1 MQQLKRVRRPGRIY
15 RDETLETVVALLEL
29 TTEQLVGRIE
39 QRSPTSSWAAAFRTF
54 GFGVLRQ
61 FFDPRPLAAEI
72 DRVMQDGLVSHVSRT
87 EEIHFQYV
95 PMMTAQT
102 AASLSLLDRIETVA
116 VDLLGGSVLPTRAK
130 GVRYS
135 GNTPWHPDSIS
146 SLASVGFLAY
156 LEPLGGEDGA
166 LQVLPGSHHPEFR
179 DALRRLGLDSTADLA
194 VPAHVV
200 TTQPGDIIVLD
211 EHLFHA
217 SFGGRTRRQWRI
229 DFVKAP
235 ESEEEENLTKSY
247 FAALYPPDWDGGYD
261 VDRYPSYGPDWRG
274 SSRPAVAQLETLGVY
289 ELAAAQEEFTRSR
302 ALLP

>member
-1 MQQLKRVRRPGRIY
+1 MNSGSIS
-15 RDETLETVVALLEL
+15 
-29 TTEQLVGRIE
+29 
-39 QRSPTSSWAAAFRTF
+39 SPAAAFRAF
-54 GFGVLRQ
+54 GFAVLRQ

-72 DRVMQDGLVSHVSRT
+72 DRVMNDGLVSHVSRT

-102 AASLSLLDRIETVA
+102 PASLSLLDRIEPVA
-116 VDLLGGSVLPTRAK
+116 ADLLGGPVLPTRAK

-135 GNTPWHPDSIS
+135 GNTPWHSDSIS
-146 SLASVGFLAY
+146 PLASAGFLAY

-179 DALRRLGLDSTADLA
+179 EALGRLGIDGMADPA
-194 VPAHVV
+194 MPAHVV
-200 TTQPGDIIVLD
+200 TTEPGDLILLD

-217 SFGGRTRRQWRI
+217 SFGGQLRRQWRV

-235 ESEEEENLTKSY
+235 ESAGEEELTKSY
-247 FAALYPPDWDGGYD
+247 FAALFPSDWDGGYD

-274 SSRPAVAQLETLGVY
+274 SSRPAVAHLDALGVY
-289 ELAAAQEEFTRSR
+289 ELASAQEAFTRSGR
-302 ALLP
+302 RLISEPE